1 MSVKSFLLLEILG
14 MGVLFI
20 GCAGRQPLSPEMQRI
35 SSVSDT
41 NNCKFLQ
48 TMYTETQPYNLTYY
62 LKLNTYNA
70 GGDSYKII
78 ATNSQM
84 VMGLNVLMTN
94 FEVYKCK

>member
-1 MSVKSFLLLEILG
+1 
-14 MGVLFI
+14 
-20 GCAGRQPLSPEMQRI
+20 
-35 SSVSDT
+35 
-41 NNCKFLQ
+41 
-48 TMYTETQPYNLTYY
+48 MYTETTPYDLTYY

>member
-41 NNCKFLQ
+41 NN
-48 TMYTETQPYNLTYY
+48 
-62 LKLNTYNA
+62 
-70 GGDSYKII
+70 
-78 ATNSQM
+78 
-84 VMGLNVLMTN
+84 
-94 FEVYKCK
+94 